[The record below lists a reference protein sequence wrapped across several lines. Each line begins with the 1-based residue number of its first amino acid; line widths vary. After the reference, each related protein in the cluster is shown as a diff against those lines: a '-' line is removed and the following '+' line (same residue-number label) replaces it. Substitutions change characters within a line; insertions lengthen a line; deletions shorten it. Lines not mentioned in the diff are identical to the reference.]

1 MAVTL
6 SGARARRIGFAAVVA
21 VVILV
26 PWLEVTTPVA
36 SAASTITVT
45 TTADETTTNGQCSL
59 REAVGNANAD
69 SATNP
74 DCAAGNITD
83 TIVFDLGPDPAT
95 ITLDPG
101 LGRLQVT
108 DNDGL
113 VVDGAG
119 KVTLSGGDATQ
130 IFELDFARLTL
141 DGLILTQ
148 GSGFDFG
155 LGSLAGGAITNQ
167 DGQLVVRDS
176 LISDNHAAGN
186 QGAGGG
192 IFSVGGSLDV
202 SGSTFQ
208 GNSSAVG
215 GAVDITSSQ
224 TTITNSTF
232 EGNTAE
238 NNGGAVT
245 TNQNPGVGNTT
256 AVTYSTFSQNSSFFG
271 GAISGDARIE
281 ADVFSANP
289 ATDGN
294 CAGAPVPP
302 VSDLGYTV
310 SSDASCATAATS
322 VASTDPGLVAGGP
335 VDNGGPTPT
344 IALADGSTAIDRV
357 PVGQAGCGAPV
368 TADQRGS
375 TRPVDGDDDGTAACD
390 SGSYERG
397 AVLHRGTLRLTS
409 AADQVSEADGSAVLH
424 VERVDGSTGVVTVD
438 YTTADGSA
446 KAPDDYTTTSG
457 TLTFDDGV
465 TTGTITVPIVDDAVH
480 EPTED
485 LTVTISQPG
494 GGAVLGG
501 PSQTMV
507 TITDDDPAPLPGAC
521 TIVGTAG
528 PDVLHGTP
536 GRDVI
541 CARGGNDQLFGGGG
555 NDVLIGGGGNDVL
568 RGGDGRD
575 VLQGGAGADRM
586 SGQSERDTLAGGL
599 GSDELA
605 GGTENDSLSG
615 GAGAD
620 GLRGQS
626 GDDRLAGGAGND
638 RLVGGS
644 GIDQLLGGAGHDVT
658 VP

>member
-6 SGARARRIGFAAVVA
+6 SGARVRRVCFAALGA
-21 VVILV
+21 VVILA
-26 PWLEVTTPVA
+26 PWLEVTTPAA
-36 SAASTITVT
+36 SAAATINVT

-83 TIVFDLGPDPAT
+83 TILFDLGPDPAT

-113 VVDGAG
+113 VIDGAG
-119 KVTLSGGDATQ
+119 KVTVSGGDATQ
-130 IFELDFARLTL
+130 IFELNLARLTL
-141 DGLILTQ
+141 EGLTLTQ

-155 LGSLAGGAITNQ
+155 LGSLAGGAIANR
-167 DGQLVVRDS
+167 DGQLVIRDS
-176 LISDNHAAGN
+176 LISDNHAAGD
-186 QGAGGG
+186 QGLGGA
-192 IFSVGGSLDV
+192 IYSVGGSLDV

-208 GNSSAVG
+208 GNSSVAG
-215 GAVDITSSQ
+215 GAIIITSSQ

-232 EGNTAE
+232 DSNVAD
-238 NNGGAVT
+238 NSGGAIS
-245 TNQNPGVGNTT
+245 TNQRPDVGNTT
-256 AVTYSTFSQNSSFFG
+256 TVSYSTFSQNSSFFG
-271 GAISGDARIE
+271 GAIFGGARIE

-294 CAGAPVPP
+294 CSPTDP

-310 SSDASCATAATS
+310 SSDTTCATAATS
-322 VASTDPGLVAGGP
+322 AATTDPGLVAGGP

-344 IALADGSTAIDRV
+344 IALADGSAAIDRV
-357 PVGQAGCGAPV
+357 PVGQVGCGTTV
-368 TADQRGS
+368 TTDQRGS

-390 SGSYERG
+390 PGGFERG
-397 AVLHRGTLRLTS
+397 AVLHRGTLRLTA
-409 AADQVSEADGSAVLH
+409 AADQVSEADGSAVLT

-446 KAPDDYTTTSG
+446 TAPDDYTTTSG

-480 EPTED
+480 EPTEN

-501 PSQTMV
+501 PSQTTV
-507 TITDDDPAPLPGAC
+507 TITDDDPAPLPGDC
-521 TIVGTAG
+521 TIVGTSG

-541 CARGGNDQLFGGGG
+541 CARGGDDQLLGGGG
-555 NDVLIGGGGNDVL
+555 NDVLVGGSGNDVL

-575 VLQGGAGADRM
+575 VLQGGAGADRL
-586 SGQSERDTLAGGL
+586 SGQSERDSLAGGP

-605 GGTENDSLSG
+605 GGTENDSLAG

-638 RLVGGS
+638 RLVGGT
-644 GIDQLLGGAGHDVT
+644 GIDLLLGGAGHDVT
-658 VP
+658 VQ